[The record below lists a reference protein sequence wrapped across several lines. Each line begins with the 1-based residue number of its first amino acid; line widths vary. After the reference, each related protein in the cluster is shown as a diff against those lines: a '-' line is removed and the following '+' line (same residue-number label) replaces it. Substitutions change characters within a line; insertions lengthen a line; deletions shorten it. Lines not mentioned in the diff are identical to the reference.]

1 MFTIC
6 GKAKTPKDEWPHHY
20 SHDKIGDKVVAEMC
34 NRLQLPNDFK
44 KAGMLSAREHMR
56 ASLFEE
62 MRASKKVDFI
72 SANYRTRLGLYGLE
86 VIVNSD
92 KIREKDIKFADLG
105 MQMINE
111 VNGKNIIDRDN
122 FEKVKEEIRANR
134 IKWIKEKEKENG
146 L

>member
-1 MFTIC
+1 M
-6 GKAKTPKDEWPHHY
+6 
-20 SHDKIGDKVVAEMC
+20 AEMC

-62 MRASKKVDFI
+62 MRDSKKVDFI

-92 KIREKDIKFADLG
+92 KVREKDIKFADLG

>member
-20 SHDKIGDKVVAEMC
+20 SHDKSGDKVVAEMC

-92 KIREKDIKFADLG
+92 KVREKDIKFADLG

-111 VNGKNIIDRDN
+111 VNGKNIIDRYN